1 MSKSVLP
8 LRAIS
13 ASVVLLQ
20 LEAVLTSE
28 ALRPCYHR
36 RPCGCVRSELQP
48 EALLMSIGLAAFG
61 GHIDKGGL
69 CCHLRVKLTSMVLV
83 ASKGLVWAHGPA
95 ATEEREERERQVRGL
110 CSCQKTYGSPWSM
123 LQLTGKSS
131 KLLIR

>member
-13 ASVVLLQ
+13 ESVVLLQ
-20 LEAVLTSE
+20 LGAVLTSE

-61 GHIDKGGL
+61 GHIGKGGL
-69 CCHLRVKLTSMVLV
+69 CSHLRVKLTSMVLA

-95 ATEEREERERQVRGL
+95 ATEGREERERQVRGL
-110 CSCQKTYGSPWSM
+110 CSCQKTCGSPWSM

-131 KLLIR
+131 RLLIR